1 MADYYE
7 IDFHD
12 VETTNSGDAISLRYE
27 QDGFS
32 RVHVVDG
39 GYIDTGKKVLATIQQ
54 HYGAPDLIDAVVV
67 THNDGDHA
75 CGLRTVLED
84 HEVGELWM
92 LRPWLYAEELL
103 PRFTSYTSAERLRS
117 KLRSAYSNLVAL
129 EEIAERKN
137 IPIKDP
143 FQGAS
148 IGHFVVLAPSRSRYL
163 DLIVASNKTP
173 QGAEESVADTLA
185 EAVATMFKAAVSF
198 IAAAWGQEVFSPKET
213 SAENEMSVVQYA
225 NLSGHRILL
234 TGDAGRDALQEA
246 IDYAALAGLLLP
258 GLDRIQVPH
267 HGSRRNVST
276 EILDQLLGERLPQA
290 PAEGST
296 TFSAI
301 ISSAKADT
309 HHPRKS
315 VIRAFIHRG
324 GRVVTTE
331 NGNIN
336 IRKNLAMRAGW
347 GAVAPQPYPTEQED

>member
-1 MADYYE
+1 
-7 IDFHD
+7 
-12 VETTNSGDAISLRYE
+12 
-27 QDGFS
+27 
-32 RVHVVDG
+32 
-39 GYIDTGKKVLATIQQ
+39 
-54 HYGAPDLIDAVVV
+54 
-67 THNDGDHA
+67 
-75 CGLRTVLED
+75 
-84 HEVGELWM
+84 
-92 LRPWLYAEELL
+92 
-103 PRFTSYTSAERLRS
+103 
-117 KLRSAYSNLVAL
+117 
-129 EEIAERKN
+129 
-137 IPIKDP
+137 
-143 FQGAS
+143 
-148 IGHFVVLAPSRSRYL
+148 
-163 DLIVASNKTP
+163 
-173 QGAEESVADTLA
+173 
-185 EAVATMFKAAVSF
+185 
-198 IAAAWGQEVFSPKET
+198 
-213 SAENEMSVVQYA
+213 MSVVQYA

-246 IDYAALAGLLLP
+246 IDYAPLAGLLLP